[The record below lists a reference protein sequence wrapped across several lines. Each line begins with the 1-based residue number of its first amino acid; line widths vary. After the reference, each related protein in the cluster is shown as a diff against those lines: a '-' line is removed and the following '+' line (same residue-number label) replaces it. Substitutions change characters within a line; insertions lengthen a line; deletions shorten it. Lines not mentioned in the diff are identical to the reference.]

1 MNLTLRALA
10 ALLGYPSDAL
20 KANIGEVRAAI
31 LRDAVLSNADYS
43 RLDPLLRRFE
53 TQDLL
58 DLQSAYSELFDRS
71 RSLSL
76 HLFEHVHGD
85 SRERGQAMI
94 DLGQQYVD
102 SGFLLEGGEL
112 PDFVPV
118 FLEYASCLP
127 PPEAHD
133 MLGQPAHVFAALA
146 ERLDKRGTDYSAI
159 FHCLVALAKARVD
172 ADARAVVDQNTPPED
187 AADIDAEWEEAP
199 VSFNLGGAHE
209 MGGPTGVVAKI
220 RASNRPVN
228 PGTNPNLNQEAA
240 R

>member
-1 MNLTLRALA
+1 MKLTLKALA
-10 ALLGYPSDAL
+10 ALLGYPSEEL
-20 KANIGEVRAAI
+20 KANIGAVGDVFARGTG
-31 LRDAVLSNADYS
+31 LSRPDRD
-43 RLDPLLRRFE
+43 RLEPLLRGFAE
-53 TQDLL
+53 QDLL
-58 DLQSAYSELFDRS
+58 DLQAAYSELFDRS

-94 DLGQQYVD
+94 DLGQQYVQN
-102 SGFLLEGGEL
+102 GFFLEASEL

-118 FLEYASCLP
+118 FLEFASCLP
-127 PPEAHD
+127 AAEARE

-146 ERLDKRGTDYSAI
+146 ERLDKRQSPYAGV
-159 FHCLVALAKARVD
+159 FHCLVSL
-172 ADARAVVDQNTPPED
+172 ADARVASEQLADVDEHTPPED
-187 AADIDAEWEEAP
+187 PVDIDIEWEEAP
-199 VSFNLGGAHE
+199 VSFMSAGAHE

-228 PGTNPNLNQEAA
+228 QEAG

>member
-1 MNLTLRALA
+1 MMMTLRALS
-10 ALLGYPSDAL
+10 ALLGYPSAEL
-20 KANIGEVRAAI
+20 QEGIGEIEQALRGERA
-31 LRDAVLSNADYS
+31 LSRADRR
-43 RLDPLLRRFE
+43 RLEPLMQSFRTE
-53 TQDLL
+53 ELL

-94 DLGQQYVD
+94 DLGEQYVA
-102 SGFLLEGGEL
+102 SGFFLDKSEL

-127 PPEAHD
+127 AEEARE
-133 MLGQPAHVFAALA
+133 MLAQPAHVFAALA
-146 ERLDKRGTDYSAI
+146 ERLDKRGSDYAAI
-159 FHCLVALAKARVD
+159 FHALVGLAGERPD
-172 ADARAVVDQNTPPED
+172 AQAVADVDQNTPPQD
-187 AADIDAEWEEAP
+187 AADIDEEWEEAP
-199 VSFNLGGAHE
+199 ISFSAGAAHE

-220 RASNRPVN
+220 RAGNRPVN
-228 PGTNPNLNQEAA
+228 RESG

>member
-1 MNLTLRALA
+1 MKLTLRALA
-10 ALLGYPSDAL
+10 ALLGYPSAEL
-20 KANIGEVRAAI
+20 QANIGEVRNAI
-31 LRDAVLSNADYS
+31 VRDGLLSVADFS
-43 RLDPLLRRFE
+43 RLEPLLREFE
-53 TQDLL
+53 TEELL
-58 DLQSAYSELFDRS
+58 DLQAAYSELFDRS

-94 DLGQQYVD
+94 DLGQQYVE
-102 SGFLLEGGEL
+102 SGFFLGGGEL

-127 PPEAHD
+127 PSEARE

-146 ERLDKRGTDYSAI
+146 ERLDKRDLKYAAI
-159 FHCLVALAKARVD
+159 FHCLVSLAKARI
-172 ADARAVVDQNTPPED
+172 APEARAIVDENTPPED

-199 VSFNLGGAHE
+199 VSFSAGAAYE

-228 PGTNPNLNQEAA
+228 PSVNQEAA

>member
-10 ALLGYPSDAL
+10 ALLGYPSDEL
-20 KANIGEVRAAI
+20 KTQIGEVRNA
-31 LRDAVLSNADYS
+31 LVRDAVLSIADYA
-43 RLDPLLRRFE
+43 RLDPLLTAFQ

-102 SGFLLEGGEL
+102 SGFFLEGTEL

-118 FLEYASCLP
+118 FLEYASCLSP
-127 PPEAHD
+127 AEARE

-146 ERLDKRGTDYSAI
+146 ERLDKRGSDYAAI
-159 FHCLVALAKARVD
+159 FHCLVSLAKARVD
-172 ADARAVVDQNTPPED
+172 PDARAVVDQNTPIED
-187 AADIDAEWEEAP
+187 STDIDSEWEEAP

-228 PGTNPNLNQEAA
+228 EEAA

>member
-1 MNLTLRALA
+1 MRLTLRALA
-10 ALLGYPSDAL
+10 ALLGYPSSEL
-20 KANIGEVRAAI
+20 QENIGGVREAIGREGALSAAD
-31 LRDAVLSNADYS
+31 RA
-43 RLDPLLRRFE
+43 RLERLLGRFE
-53 TQDLL
+53 SQELL

-94 DLGQQYVD
+94 DLGQQYVE
-102 SGFLLEGGEL
+102 SGFFLQTGEL

-118 FLEYASCLP
+118 FLEYASCLAP
-127 PPEAHD
+127 ADARE

-146 ERLDKRGTDYSAI
+146 ERLDKRGTDYAAI
-159 FHCLVALAKARVD
+159 FHCLVSLAKARVD
-172 ADARAVVDQNTPPED
+172 ASARAVVDQNTPPED
-187 AADIDAEWEEAP
+187 SADIDDEWEEAP
-199 VSFNLGGAHE
+199 VSFNLSAAHE

-228 PGTNPNLNQEAA
+228 QEPA

>member
-1 MNLTLRALA
+1 MKLTLRALA
-10 ALLGYPSDAL
+10 ALLGYPSAEL
-20 KANIGEVRAAI
+20 KSNIGDVRKAI
-31 LRDAVLSNADYS
+31 VRDGLLSVADYP
-43 RLDPLLRRFE
+43 RLEPLLRQFE
-53 TQDLL
+53 SEELL
-58 DLQSAYSELFDRS
+58 DLQAVYSELFDRS

-94 DLGQQYVD
+94 DLGQQYME
-102 SGFLLEGGEL
+102 SGFFLGGGEL

-127 PPEAHD
+127 PAEARE

-146 ERLDKRGTDYSAI
+146 ERLDKRGTPYGAI
-159 FHCLVALAKARVD
+159 FHCLVSLSKTRVD
-172 ADARAVVDQNTPPED
+172 ADARAVVDQNTPTED

-199 VSFNLGGAHE
+199 VSFNIGGAHE

-228 PGTNPNLNQEAA
+228 QSLNQEAA